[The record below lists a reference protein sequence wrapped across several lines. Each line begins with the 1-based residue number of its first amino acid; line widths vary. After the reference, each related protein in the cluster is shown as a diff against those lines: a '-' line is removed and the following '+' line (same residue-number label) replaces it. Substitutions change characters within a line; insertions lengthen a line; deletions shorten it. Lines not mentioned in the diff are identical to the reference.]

1 MYQATI
7 SQHDARIL
15 IEQGAQLVDVRQP
28 HEFARSA
35 LPGSVNIP
43 LSAIQQAIKQL
54 DKDTPVLLYCSSGQ
68 LSGTAR
74 QLLKAC
80 GFHQVH
86 NLGSHSNFTACRQT
100 SSQTNE

>member
-7 SQHDARIL
+7 SQHEARIL
-15 IEQGAQLVDVRQP
+15 IKQGAQLVDVRQP
-28 HEFARSA
+28 HEYARGA

-43 LSAIQQAIKQL
+43 LSTIQQALKQL

-74 QLLKAC
+74 CLLKAY

-86 NLGSHSNFTACRQT
+86 NLGSRSNFTASEQNK
-100 SSQTNE
+100 QAGQ

>member
-7 SQHDARIL
+7 SQNEALIL
-15 IEQGAQLVDVRQP
+15 IKQGAQLVDVRQP
-28 HEFARSA
+28 HEYARGA

-43 LSAIQQAIKQL
+43 LPDIQRALKQL

-74 QLLKAC
+74 CLLKAC

-86 NLGSHSNFTACRQT
+86 NLGSRSDFIT
-100 SSQTNE
+100 SEHNKQAGQ

>member
-28 HEFARSA
+28 HEYARSA

-43 LSAIQQAIKQL
+43 LSVIQQALKQL
-54 DKDTPVLLYCSSGQ
+54 DKNTPVLLYCSSGQ

-74 QLLKAC
+74 RLLKAC

-86 NLGSHSNFTACRQT
+86 NLGSRSDFTT
-100 SSQTNE
+100 SEQNKQAGQ

>member
-7 SQHDARIL
+7 SQREARIL
-15 IEQGAQLVDVRQP
+15 IKQGAQLVDVRTP
-28 HEFARSA
+28 HEYAHGA

-43 LSAIQQAIKQL
+43 LPNIRQALKQL

-74 QLLKAC
+74 RLLKAC
-80 GFHQVH
+80 GFNQVH
-86 NLGSHSNFTACRQT
+86 NLGSRSNFTASEQNK
-100 SSQTNE
+100 QADQ

>member
-7 SQHDARIL
+7 SQDRARIL
-15 IEQGAQLVDVRQP
+15 LEQGAQLVDVRP
-28 HEFARSA
+28 AHEFAHGA

-43 LSAIQQAIKQL
+43 LPDIQRATKQL
-54 DKDTPVLLYCSSGQ
+54 NKDTPVLLYCSSGQ

-74 QLLKAC
+74 QLLQAW

-86 NLGSHSNFTACRQT
+86 NLGARCDFVALKTDTKSGHQ
-100 SSQTNE
+100 